1 MTGDVF
7 TLALDVESVMAA
19 LAVNYD
25 LLHVKDLIDLY
36 TLLETLTFNGV
47 EYRVEVEYHMGNLLS
62 HSHVL

>member
-7 TLALDVESVMAA
+7 TLALDVESAMTA

-25 LLHVKDLIDLY
+25 VLHVEALTDLY
-36 TLLETLTFNGV
+36 TLIETLTYNGT

-62 HSHVL
+62 HTR